1 MSART
6 SEPTTPQR
14 TRTSARFAAAS
25 LLALSMMLPMC
36 STASAAEVQQ
46 LIADAQVQ
54 TETIG
59 NDLDRVHAQLPA
71 LHPVLRNDVLDAVES
86 VEAATDEARSALER
100 ATDDDEAAGLWKKIA
115 GFGDD
120 KIIRI
125 GTSDNFWQMG
135 DTGPCGPCSEIFID
149 QGPTLQG
156 GPPGSPDEDGDRF
169 LEFWNLVFMQYEQLR
184 PGERNPLPR
193 PSIDTGMGLGRI
205 AAILQGVHSNYDTD
219 LFRAM
224 IDAVVAE

>member
-71 LHPVLRNDVLDAVES
+71 LHPVLRNDVLAPRAAAAPATTARRAARQRAPDDA
-86 VEAATDEARSALER
+86 EAADGRAAVALADAQVALDAASAQLRYVTDLAHDAGEGVAVALER
-100 ATDDDEAAGLWKKIA
+100 
-115 GFGDD
+115 
-120 KIIRI
+120 
-125 GTSDNFWQMG
+125 
-135 DTGPCGPCSEIFID
+135 
-149 QGPTLQG
+149 LQAH
-156 GPPGSPDEDGDRF
+156 
-169 LEFWNLVFMQYEQLR
+169 
-184 PGERNPLPR
+184 
-193 PSIDTGMGLGRI
+193 IDTLRGET
-205 AAILQGVHSNYDTD
+205 S
-219 LFRAM
+219 RAG
-224 IDAVVAE
+224 A

>member
-25 LLALSMMLPMC
+25 LLALSMMLPMY

-71 LHPVLRNDVLDAVES
+71 LHPVRARGAPAAA
-86 VEAATDEARSALER
+86 EAGAAGTGAARAALER
-100 ATDDDEAAGLWKKIA
+100 ATDDDEAA
-115 GFGDD
+115 
-120 KIIRI
+120 
-125 GTSDNFWQMG
+125 
-135 DTGPCGPCSEIFID
+135 
-149 QGPTLQG
+149 
-156 GPPGSPDEDGDRF
+156 DGRAAVALADAQVA
-169 LEFWNLVFMQYEQLR
+169 LDAASAQLR
-184 PGERNPLPR
+184 YVTDLAHDAGEGVAVALERLQAH
-193 PSIDTGMGLGRI
+193 IDTLRGET
-205 AAILQGVHSNYDTD
+205 S
-219 LFRAM
+219 RAG
-224 IDAVVAE
+224 A

>member
-86 VEAATDEARSALER
+86 VEAATDEARSALDR
-100 ATDDDEAAGLWKKIA
+100 ATDGDEAA
-115 GFGDD
+115 
-120 KIIRI
+120 
-125 GTSDNFWQMG
+125 
-135 DTGPCGPCSEIFID
+135 
-149 QGPTLQG
+149 
-156 GPPGSPDEDGDRF
+156 DGRAAVALADAQVA
-169 LEFWNLVFMQYEQLR
+169 LDAAAAQLR
-184 PGERNPLPR
+184 HVTALAHDAGAGVAVTLER
-193 PSIDTGMGLGRI
+193 
-205 AAILQGVHSNYDTD
+205 LQAH
-219 LFRAM
+219 
-224 IDAVVAE
+224 IDALRGETSRAGA

>member
-25 LLALSMMLPMC
+25 LLALAMMLPMC

-59 NDLDRVHAQLPA
+59 DDLDRVHAQLPA

-86 VEAATDEARSALER
+86 VQAATDEARSALDR
-100 ATDDDEAAGLWKKIA
+100 ATDGDEAADGRAAVALADAQVALDAASARGPRARRLVQPLIARSSRATPGNASCGLTIPVMR
-115 GFGDD
+115 G
-120 KIIRI
+120 I
-125 GTSDNFWQMG
+125 
-135 DTGPCGPCSEIFID
+135 
-149 QGPTLQG
+149 
-156 GPPGSPDEDGDRF
+156 PPS
-169 LEFWNLVFMQYEQLR
+169 
-184 PGERNPLPR
+184 
-193 PSIDTGMGLGRI
+193 
-205 AAILQGVHSNYDTD
+205 
-219 LFRAM
+219 
-224 IDAVVAE
+224 